1 MYDITNRDSYNHL
14 KHWLQECDRYACES
28 VNKIIVGT
36 KCDEESKR
44 AVPYSEAKDFA
55 DGLGIDLF
63 EISSATGTNVEESM
77 LSITNNI
84 RNRYLTNYMNE
95 IIIMNF

>member
-1 MYDITNRDSYNHL
+1 MYDTTDRNSFNHL

-44 AVPYSEAKDFA
+44 VVTYSEAKEFA

-63 EISSATGTNVEESM
+63 EISSATGKNVEESM

-84 RNRYLTNYMNE
+84 RNRYITNHIY
-95 IIIMNF
+95 IIMI